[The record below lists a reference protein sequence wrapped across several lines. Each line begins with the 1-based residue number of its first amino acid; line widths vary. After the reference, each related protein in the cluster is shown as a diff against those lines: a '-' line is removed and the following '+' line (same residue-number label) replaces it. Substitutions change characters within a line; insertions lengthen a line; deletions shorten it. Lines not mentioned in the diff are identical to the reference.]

1 MRFATVVVDGT
12 EQGCVRRQDGRWAP
26 LHRLDPSLAGD
37 LLTLIE
43 QSAARDLLDPIAQGA
58 EALGER
64 ELVEAG
70 EATYR
75 PPYRRPRKIWG
86 IGLNYADHAGDLH
99 EETPSQP
106 ASFIKADHTI
116 VGPGDEIVIPHQS
129 ERTTGEGELGV
140 VMGREASNV
149 PPDQALDHVFGVCA
163 VLDQTAED
171 ILALNPRY
179 LTRSKNFPTFF
190 SFGPEVVTLD
200 EFLRSRALEDV
211 EVATFLDGAE
221 VRRNVV
227 GNMTHAPRDLISFHS
242 QMMPLFPGDIISTG
256 TPGAG
261 VLKPGVVA
269 EARVEGL
276 LPLTNPVRDDA
287 ARQDPGPRPA
297 RRSAD

>member
-1 MRFATVVVDGT
+1 MRFATLLIDHA
-12 EQGCVRRQDGRWAP
+12 EQACLQRTDGRWAP
-26 LHRLDPSLAGD
+26 LDRVDASLKGD

-43 QSAARDLLDPIAQGA
+43 RHAASGDQLSALKQKADDLADAD
-58 EALGER
+58 
-64 ELVEAG
+64 LVADD

-75 PPYRRPRKIWG
+75 PPYRHPHKIWG

-99 EETPSQP
+99 EETPTQP

-116 VGPGDEIVIPHQS
+116 VGPGDEIVIPRQS
-129 ERTTGEGELGV
+129 ERTTGEAEIGLV
-140 VMGREASNV
+140 IGREAVDV
-149 PPDQALDHVFGVCA
+149 PPEEALDYVFGVCA

-200 EFLRSRALEDV
+200 EFLGSRALEEI
-211 EVATFLDGAE
+211 EVATYLDDTE

-227 GNMTHAPRDLISFHS
+227 GNMTHSPRDLVSFHS

-261 VLKPGVVA
+261 VLSDGVVA
-269 EARVEGL
+269 EARIEGL
-276 LPLTNPVRDDA
+276 LPLTNPVR
-287 ARQDPGPRPA
+287 G
-297 RRSAD
+297 S

>member
-1 MRFATVVVDGT
+1 MRFATVMVDDT
-12 EQGCVRRQDGRWAP
+12 EQACLQRSDGLWAP
-26 LHRLDPSLAGD
+26 LHRLDPSLKGD

-43 QSAARDLLDPIAQGA
+43 RSAESREQLLTLTPLADDLASRDLVPAA
-58 EALGER
+58 
-64 ELVEAG
+64 

-75 PPYRRPRKIWG
+75 PPYRRPHKIWG

-116 VGPGDEIVIPHQS
+116 IGPGDEILLPRQS
-129 ERTTGEGELGV
+129 KRTTGEAEVGLV
-140 VMGREASNV
+140 IGREASEV
-149 PPDQALDHVFGVCA
+149 HPEEALEYVFGVCA

-200 EFLRSRALEDV
+200 EFLASRALEDV
-211 EVATFLDGAE
+211 EVGTYLDGAE

-227 GNMTHAPRDLISFHS
+227 GNMTHAPRDLVSFHS

-261 VLKPGVVA
+261 VLKAGVVA
-269 EARVEGL
+269 EARIDGL
-276 LPLTNPVRDDA
+276 LPLTNPVRDGH
-287 ARQDPGPRPA
+287 R
-297 RRSAD
+297 

>member
-1 MRFATVVVDGT
+1 MRFATIVVDDT
-12 EQGCVRRQDGRWAP
+12 EQACLQRTDGQWAP
-26 LHRLDPSLAGD
+26 LHRLDPSMNGD

-43 QSAARDLLDPIAQGA
+43 RSAASGDVLDPLMRRADDLA
-58 EALGER
+58 SGE
-64 ELVEAG
+64 VVPTG
-70 EATYR
+70 DATYR
-75 PPYRRPRKIWG
+75 PPYRRPHKIWG
-86 IGLNYADHAGDLH
+86 IGLNYAEHAGDLH

-116 VGPGDEIVIPHQS
+116 IGPDDEIVIPRQS
-129 ERTTGEGELGV
+129 DRTTGEAEIGLV
-140 VMGREASNV
+140 IGREASNV
-149 PPDQALDHVFGVCA
+149 SPDEAMEYVFGVCA
-163 VLDQTAED
+163 ILDQTAED

-200 EFLRSRALEDV
+200 EFLATRPLEDV

-227 GNMTHAPRDLISFHS
+227 GNMTHAPRDLVSFHS

-269 EARVEGL
+269 EARIDGL
-276 LPLTNPVRDDA
+276 LPLSNPVRDGD
-287 ARQDPGPRPA
+287 R
-297 RRSAD
+297 

>member
-1 MRFATVVVDGT
+1 MRFATILVDDT
-12 EQGCVRRQDGRWAP
+12 EQACLQRRDGRWAP
-26 LHRLDPSLAGD
+26 LHRIDPSLRGD

-43 QSAARDLLDPIAQGA
+43 RTSGSPDQLHGLAQLADDLAAEDLVPSGN
-58 EALGER
+58 
-64 ELVEAG
+64 
-70 EATYR
+70 ATYR
-75 PPYRRPRKIWG
+75 PPYRRPHKIWG

-99 EETPSQP
+99 EETPTQP

-116 VGPGDEIVIPHQS
+116 IGAGEEIVIPRQS
-129 ERTTGEGELGV
+129 ERTTGEAEIGL

-149 PPDQALDHVFGVCA
+149 SPEDALDHVFGVCA

-190 SFGPEVVTLD
+190 SFGPEVVTID
-200 EFLRSRALEDV
+200 EFLASRALEDV
-211 EVATFLDGAE
+211 EVATWLDGAE

-227 GNMTHAPRDLISFHS
+227 GNMTHAPRELVSFHS

-261 VLKPGVVA
+261 VLKQGAVA
-269 EARVEGL
+269 EARIDGL
-276 LPLTNPVRDDA
+276 LPLTNRVR
-287 ARQDPGPRPA
+287 
-297 RRSAD
+297 

>member
-1 MRFATVVVDGT
+1 MRFATVMVDDT
-12 EQGCVRRQDGRWAP
+12 EQACLQRQDGLWAP
-26 LHRLDPSLAGD
+26 LHRLDTSLSGD

-43 QSAARDLLDPIAQGA
+43 RSAESGDVLRRLMQMA
-58 EALGER
+58 EGLATS
-64 ELVEAG
+64 ELVSAD
-70 EATYR
+70 EATFR
-75 PPYRRPRKIWG
+75 PPYRRPHKIWG

-116 VGPGDEIVIPHQS
+116 IGPDDEIVIPHQS
-129 ERTTGEGELGV
+129 ERTTGEAEIGV
-140 VMGREASNV
+140 VIGREASNV
-149 PPDQALDHVFGVCA
+149 SPEEALDYVFGVCA
-163 VLDQTAED
+163 ILDQTAED

-200 EFLRSRALEDV
+200 EFLATRALADV
-211 EVATFLDGAE
+211 EVATVLDGAE

-227 GNMTHAPRDLISFHS
+227 GNMTHAPHDLVSFHS

-261 VLKPGVVA
+261 VLQPGAVV
-269 EARVEGL
+269 EARIDGL
-276 LPLTNPVRDDA
+276 LPLTNPVRA
-287 ARQDPGPRPA
+287 T
-297 RRSAD
+297 

>member
-1 MRFATVVVDGT
+1 MRFATVLVDGT
-12 EQGCVRRQDGRWAP
+12 EQACLQREDGGWAP
-26 LHRLDPSLAGD
+26 LDRLDASLQGD
-37 LLTLIE
+37 LLRLIE
-43 QSAARDLLDPIAQGA
+43 RSAADRGALQPLAQLA
-58 EALGER
+58 EALATS
-64 ELVEAG
+64 ELTPARD
-70 EATYR
+70 ATYR
-75 PPYRRPRKIWG
+75 PPYRRPHKIWG

-116 VGPGDEIVIPHQS
+116 IGPGDEIVIPRQS
-129 ERTTGEGELGV
+129 ERTTGEAEVALV
-140 VMGREASNV
+140 IGREARDV
-149 PPDQALDHVFGVCA
+149 PADEALDYVFGVCA

-200 EFLRSRALEDV
+200 EFLASRALEDV

-227 GNMTHAPRDLISFHS
+227 GNMTHAPRDLVSFHS
-242 QMMPLFPGDIISTG
+242 EMMPLFPGDIISTG

-261 VLKPGVVA
+261 VLRQGVVA
-269 EARVEGL
+269 QARIDGL
-276 LPLTNPVRDDA
+276 LPLTNPVRA
-287 ARQDPGPRPA
+287 W
-297 RRSAD
+297 

>member
-1 MRFATVVVDGT
+1 MRFATVLVDNA
-12 EQGCVRRQDGRWAP
+12 EQACLQRTDGRWAP
-26 LHRLDPSLAGD
+26 LHRLDSSLEGD
-37 LLTLIE
+37 LLALIE
-43 QSAARDLLDPIAQGA
+43 RNAGSRDQLDTLSQEADHLASADLVA
-58 EALGER
+58 EDD
-64 ELVEAG
+64 
-70 EATYR
+70 ATYR
-75 PPYRRPRKIWG
+75 PPYRRPHKVWG

-116 VGPGDEIVIPHQS
+116 IGPGDEIVIPRQS
-129 ERTTGEGELGV
+129 ERTTGEAEIGLV
-140 VMGREASNV
+140 IGREAVDVS
-149 PPDQALDHVFGVCA
+149 PEEALEYVFGVCA

-200 EFLRSRALEDV
+200 EFLASRPLEDV
-211 EVATFLDGAE
+211 EVATYLDGTE

-227 GNMTHAPRDLISFHS
+227 GNMTHSPRDLVSFHS

-261 VLKPGVVA
+261 VLKQGAIA
-269 EARVEGL
+269 EARIEGL
-276 LPLTNPVRDDA
+276 MPLTNPVRA
-287 ARQDPGPRPA
+287 T
-297 RRSAD
+297 